1 MSVMYEIYATET
13 FKELYSA
20 AENHERIWI
29 DKTKEKLK
37 EQSTG
42 KPLSYS
48 WFREKKYGVK
58 RLYFLIDEEQ
68 KKILFLSFSSKK
80 EQSEL
85 IAFVKTNM
93 QELLALLK
101 KL

>member
-1 MSVMYEIYATET
+1 MYETYATET
-13 FKELYSA
+13 FKELYAA
-20 AENHERIWI
+20 AENHEKLWI

-37 EQSTG
+37 EQPTG

-48 WFREKKYGVK
+48 WFREKKYRGK

-68 KKILFLSFSSKK
+68 KKILFVSFSSKK

-85 IAFVKTNM
+85 IAFVKANM
-93 QELLALLK
+93 QELLTLLK